1 MLDRNRYY
9 KKSREPYKNLTLGS
23 ELVLVL
29 KYDSSEI
36 VIKVHLSIHLSHL
49 LFSIPTIQTQKSQSQ
64 GFGMAPEEFQKNF
77 EKSLNIS
84 EKKVNITSARKASE
98 RMMRFMTQDA
108 DVVKFMTDMKFD
120 YKDLHMVNNYF
131 NKSS

>member
-1 MLDRNRYY
+1 MDICSSCYQKERNKE
-9 KKSREPYKNLTLGS
+9 KKQSQE
-23 ELVLVL
+23 E
-29 KYDSSEI
+29 
-36 VIKVHLSIHLSHL
+36 
-49 LFSIPTIQTQKSQSQ
+49 TQKSQCQ
-64 GFGMAPEEFQKNF
+64 GFGMAPEKFQKNF

-84 EKKVNITSARKASE
+84 EKVNITEAKEASE